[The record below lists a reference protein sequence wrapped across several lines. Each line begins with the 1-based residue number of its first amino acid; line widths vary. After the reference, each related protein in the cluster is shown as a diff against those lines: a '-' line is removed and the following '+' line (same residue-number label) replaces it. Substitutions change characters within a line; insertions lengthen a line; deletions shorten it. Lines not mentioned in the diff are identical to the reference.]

1 MLLLLC
7 HACCYQ
13 AYEVVEEALSVAMM
27 RPSKADVQRELA
39 TWKVQP
45 MMMMMMM
52 MMMMLKVLMLICEMM
67 MMMILMLML
76 VCEGEMMMMAM
87 WLALHC

>member
-1 MLLLLC
+1 VLLLLC

-52 MMMMLKVLMLICEMM
+52 MLKVLMLICEMM

>member
-52 MMMMLKVLMLICEMM
+52 MLKVLMLICEMM